1 MARGDLRPLTRRQ
14 RRAVERAVDE
24 AENATGLQLCVY
36 VGPGEEDTRA
46 QAEDLFVKAGLHTR
60 PAVLVLIEPVRRKV
74 EVVTAAEARA
84 RIDDATSALAVATMT
99 RQFARGDLAGG
110 IVAGVDLLAAAAGSG
125 PTPADAVELPDVL
138 GPGFG
143 TQAEE

>member
-1 MARGDLRPLTRRQ
+1 MARGEVRPLTRRQ

-24 AENATGLQLCVY
+24 AEQATGLQLCVY

-46 QAEDLFVKAGLHTR
+46 HAEALLVQAGLHTR
-60 PAVLVLIEPVRRKV
+60 PALLLLVEPVRRRV
-74 EVVTAAEARA
+74 EVVTAPEAQA
-84 RIDDATSALAVATMT
+84 RIDDATSELAVATMT

-110 IVAGVDLLAAAAGSG
+110 IVAAVDLLAAAAGPA
-125 PTPADAVELPDVL
+125 PTPPGAEELPDVL

-143 TQAEE
+143 SEPAE